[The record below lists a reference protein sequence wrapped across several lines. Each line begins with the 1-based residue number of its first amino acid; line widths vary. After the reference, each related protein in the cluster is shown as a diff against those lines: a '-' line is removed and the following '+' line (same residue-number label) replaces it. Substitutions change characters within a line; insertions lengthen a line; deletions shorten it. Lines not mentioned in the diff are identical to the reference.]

1 MKGMLA
7 YKPAFVKVNIYMVN
21 SSYICENWAQLC
33 FLAKTVKKKKKERK
47 KKFHIGIYGLQNWF
61 KIYLLVYKDFI
72 LQT

>member
-33 FLAKTVKKKKKERK
+33 FLAKTVKKKKRK
-47 KKFHIGIYGLQNWF
+47 KEKIPYRHIWLAKLI
-61 KIYLLVYKDFI
+61 
-72 LQT
+72 